1 MPRLRVPPCGIFRS
15 VPNCAIVC
23 EVIQGIEKHVEF
35 SARDLLYVA
44 ESQLFFSGST
54 STLEVGS
61 LRKPL
66 LWFFLVKLFV
76 VLPRGDSFV

>member
-1 MPRLRVPPCGIFRS
+1 VPRLRVPPCGIFRS

-44 ESQLFFSGST
+44 ESQLFFWQYEYPGGRILAEALTMVFSCQVVCGS
-54 STLEVGS
+54 SKG
-61 LRKPL
+61 
-66 LWFFLVKLFV
+66 
-76 VLPRGDSFV
+76 